1 MNQMNVSN
9 YLKLVILIVIFC
21 QKATQMK
28 LDLNLFTVFD
38 AIYAEGNLT
47 KAAERL
53 NLTQPAISHALA
65 KLRDRLD
72 DPLFTRN
79 GHRMVPTPLAQ
90 ALLPDIQ
97 QALTQLNTALQ
108 RAKAFDPTTAEK
120 TFRIAMRDIFEATL
134 LPPLV
139 ESLTTQAPNL
149 TLASVRI
156 DRKETEAKLASGEL
170 DFALDVLLPT
180 SSSIRHQPLIEDGFV
195 VIYNKQH
202 SSIKSRLTE
211 KQYLSGNHILVSTRS
226 SGPGLADYAL
236 SQLGLN
242 RKIGLRC
249 QHYFAAAMIVEK
261 TDLLLTMPARY
272 GNQIMSQFDG
282 LNMVPCPVPTDD
294 IHIHLYWHESREHD
308 EANKWLRQLLMSFK

>member
-1 MNQMNVSN
+1 
-9 YLKLVILIVIFC
+9 
-21 QKATQMK
+21 MK

-38 AIYAEGNLT
+38 AIYSEGNLT

-65 KLRDRLD
+65 KLRDKLD
-72 DPLFTRN
+72 DPLFVRN

-97 QALTQLNTALQ
+97 QALSQLNTALQ
-108 RAKAFDPTTAEK
+108 RAKAFDPATAEK
-120 TFRIAMRDIFEATL
+120 TFHIAMRDIFEATL

-139 ESLTTQAPNL
+139 ETLSNQAPNL

-156 DRKETEAKLASGEL
+156 DRRETEAKLASGEL
-170 DFALDVLLPT
+170 DVALDVLLPT
-180 SSSIRHQPLIEDGFV
+180 TASIRHQPLIEDGLV
-195 VIYNKQH
+195 VMYRKDH
-202 SSIKSRLTE
+202 GTIKSRLSE
-211 KQYLSGNHILVSTRS
+211 KQYLNGKHILVSTRPT
-226 SGPGLADYAL
+226 GPGLADYAL

-249 QHYFAAAMIVEK
+249 QHYFAAAMIAEK
-261 TDLLLTMPARY
+261 TDLLLTMPTRY
-272 GNQIMSQFDG
+272 GKQIMSQFDG
-282 LNMVPCPVPTDD
+282 LNMAPCPVPTDA

-308 EANKWLRQLLMSFK
+308 EANKWLRQLLLSFN